1 MTKTVRITMI
11 AGVVFAMM
19 LGATAMAQ
27 EQRGQRGQRGQF
39 DPAQMQAMMME
50 RIQEQLGAT
59 DEEWK
64 VIQPLVANV
73 MEKQRNAM
81 QGGFRGVGMRFGPGG
96 PGAPGGPAPQ
106 AADRPQR
113 EGQDRGQR
121 GGFRGVEDP
130 DVTALQTV
138 LENKDASP
146 EEIKAKL
153 NALRTTRAKR
163 EAELKT
169 AREELRK
176 VLTLRQEA
184 QLVLM
189 GMLD

>member
-73 MEKQRNAM
+73 MKNSGTRCKADSGAWVCASALAD
-81 QGGFRGVGMRFGPGG
+81 QGL
-96 PGAPGGPAPQ
+96 Q
-106 AADRPQR
+106 ADRLPR
-113 EGQDRGQR
+113 RRTGRNGKDRTGAS
-121 GGFRGVEDP
+121 GEDSG
-130 DVTALQTV
+130 AWR
-138 LENKDASP
+138 
-146 EEIKAKL
+146 I
-153 NALRTTRAKR
+153 
-163 EAELKT
+163 
-169 AREELRK
+169 
-176 VLTLRQEA
+176 
-184 QLVLM
+184 LM
-189 GMLD
+189 